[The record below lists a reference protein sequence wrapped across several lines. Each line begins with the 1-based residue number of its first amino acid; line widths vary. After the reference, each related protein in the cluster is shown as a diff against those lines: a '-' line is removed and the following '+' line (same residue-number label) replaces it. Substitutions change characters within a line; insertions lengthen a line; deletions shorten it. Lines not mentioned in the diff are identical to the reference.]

1 VFAAELASTNKL
13 ATVLLPRLESGND
26 GAPVRGMMFFN
37 DIICCL
43 RKGDPIGEQLSAVAN
58 EHRTLAHRL

>member
-1 VFAAELASTNKL
+1 
-13 ATVLLPRLESGND
+13 VLLPRLESGND